1 MIAYI
6 GNLRLPKVT
15 WAGILIAMKTKSFL
29 GMILAFLV
37 LSLSS
42 CAMENQVPLS
52 SKTYEFP
59 DISLTEATYILG
71 RSGESP
77 LTITA
82 SEIEIFE
89 KTNQAKLK
97 DLEFA
102 QLDAEGVALLSGR
115 ADRATV
121 NTKTYDAQLFGQ
133 ILVTQKEEDFTIEAE
148 QLIWLHDEQVLQSSE
163 ESPVRILFD
172 GGQTL
177 EGRGFKGNLKT
188 STYEFTKQAS
198 GVLIK

>member
-1 MIAYI
+1 MIAFFGY
-6 GNLRLPKVT
+6 LRLPKGT
-15 WAGILIAMKTKSFL
+15 RAGILKAMSTKSLL
-29 GMILAFLV
+29 GMILALLV

-42 CAMENQVPLS
+42 CTMESQVPLS

-59 DISLTEATYILG
+59 DISLTEATYVLG

-82 SEIEIFE
+82 SEIAIFE

-97 DLEFA
+97 GLEFA
-102 QLDAEGVALLSGR
+102 QLDQEGKTLLSGR
-115 ADRATV
+115 ADSATV
-121 NTKTYDAQLFGQ
+121 NTDTYDTQLFGN

-148 QLIWLHDEQVLQSSE
+148 QLLWLHDEQVLQSTE
-163 ESPVRILFD
+163 DSPVYILFD

-188 STYEFTKQAS
+188 GTYEFTKQVE
-198 GVLIK
+198 GVLLK

>member
-1 MIAYI
+1 MIAFLGY
-6 GNLRLPKVT
+6 LRLPKVPR
-15 WAGILIAMKTKSFL
+15 AGILRTMTPKSFL
-29 GMILAFLV
+29 GMILALLV

-42 CAMENQVPLS
+42 CTMESQIPLS

-59 DISLTEATYILG
+59 DISLTEATYVRG
-71 RSGESP
+71 RNGESP

-82 SEIEIFE
+82 KEIAIFE

-97 DLEFA
+97 DLQFS
-102 QLDAEGVALLSGR
+102 QLDQEGKALLSGR
-115 ADRATV
+115 ADSATV
-121 NTKTYDAQLFGQ
+121 NTETYDAQLFGN
-133 ILVTQKEEDFTIEAE
+133 ILLTQKEEEFTIEAQ
-148 QLIWLHDEQVLQSSE
+148 QLLWLHDEQIFQSTE

-177 EGRGFKGNLKT
+177 EGSGFKGNLKT
-188 STYEFTKQAS
+188 GTYEFTKQAQ

>member
-1 MIAYI
+1 MIDFLR
-6 GNLRLPKVT
+6 NLRLPNGPR
-15 WAGILIAMKTKSFL
+15 AGILRTMSNKGFL
-29 GMILAFLV
+29 GMILALFV

-42 CAMENQVPLS
+42 CTMETQIPLS
-52 SKTYEFP
+52 AETYDFP
-59 DISLTEATYILG
+59 DISLMQATYVLG

-82 SEIEIFE
+82 DEIAIFE

-97 DLEFA
+97 SLQFS
-102 QLDAEGVALLSGR
+102 QLDQEGEASLSGR
-115 ADRATV
+115 ADSATV
-121 NTKTYDAQLFGQ
+121 NTKTYDAQLFGN

-148 QLIWLHDEQVLQSSE
+148 QLLWLHDEQILQSTE
-163 ESPVRILFD
+163 ESTIRILFD

-188 STYEFTKQAS
+188 GTYEFTKQS
-198 GVLIK
+198 QGVLLK

>member
-1 MIAYI
+1 MNDFL
-6 GNLRLPKVT
+6 GNLRLPKGT
-15 WAGILIAMKTKSFL
+15 RAGILKAMKTRTFL
-29 GMILAFLV
+29 GMILALLV

-42 CAMENQVPLS
+42 CTMESQVPLS

-59 DISLTEATYILG
+59 DISLTEATYVLG

-82 SEIEIFE
+82 AEIAIFE
-89 KTNQAKLK
+89 KTNQAKLT

-102 QLDAEGVALLSGR
+102 QLDSEGETLLSGR
-115 ADRATV
+115 ADSATV
-121 NTKTYDAQLFGQ
+121 NTETYDARLFGR

-148 QLIWLHDEQVLQSSE
+148 QLIWLHDEQVLQSTE
-163 ESPVRILFD
+163 DSPVRILFD
-172 GGQTL
+172 GGQAL

-188 STYEFTKQAS
+188 GTYEFTKQVE
-198 GVLIK
+198 GVLTK

>member
-1 MIAYI
+1 MIAFLGY
-6 GNLRLPKVT
+6 LRLPKDPR
-15 WAGILIAMKTKSFL
+15 AGILKTMSTKSLL
-29 GMILAFLV
+29 GMILALLV

-42 CAMENQVPLS
+42 CTMESQVPLS

-59 DISLTEATYILG
+59 DISLTEATYVLG

-77 LTITA
+77 LSVTA
-82 SEIEIFE
+82 AEIAIFE

-97 DLEFA
+97 DLQFS
-102 QLDAEGVALLSGR
+102 QLDQEGEALLSGR
-115 ADRATV
+115 ADSATV
-121 NTKTYDAQLFGQ
+121 NTETYDARLFGNIQ
-133 ILVTQKEEDFTIEAE
+133 VNQKEEDFTIEAE
-148 QLIWLHDEQVLQSSE
+148 QLLWLHDEQILQSTE

-188 STYEFTKQAS
+188 GTYEFTKQAS

>member
-1 MIAYI
+1 MI
-6 GNLRLPKVT
+6 GFLRNLRLPNGPR
-15 WAGILIAMKTKSFL
+15 AGILRTMSNKGFL
-29 GMILAFLV
+29 GMILALFV

-42 CAMENQVPLS
+42 CTMETQIPLS
-52 SKTYEFP
+52 AETYDFP
-59 DISLTEATYILG
+59 DISLMQATYVLG

-82 SEIEIFE
+82 DEIAIFE

-97 DLEFA
+97 SLQFS
-102 QLDAEGVALLSGR
+102 QLDQEGEASLSGR
-115 ADRATV
+115 ADSATV
-121 NTKTYDAQLFGQ
+121 NTKTYDAQLFGN

-148 QLIWLHDEQVLQSSE
+148 QLLWLHDEQILQSTE
-163 ESPVRILFD
+163 ESTIRILFD

-188 STYEFTKQAS
+188 GTYEFTKQS
-198 GVLIK
+198 QGVLLK

>member
-1 MIAYI
+1 MI
-6 GNLRLPKVT
+6 GFFRNLRLPKNPR
-15 WAGILIAMKTKSFL
+15 AGILRIMSTKGIF
-29 GMILAFLV
+29 GMILALFV

-42 CAMENQVPLS
+42 CTMESQVPLS

-82 SEIEIFE
+82 EEIAIFE
-89 KTNQAKLK
+89 KTNKAKIKGLH
-97 DLEFA
+97 FS
-102 QLDAEGVALLSGR
+102 QLDQEGNPLLSGK
-115 ADRATV
+115 ADSATV
-121 NTKTYDAQLFGQ
+121 NTETYDAQLFGN
-133 ILVTQKEEDFTIEAE
+133 ILVTQKEEDFTIETE
-148 QLIWLHDEQVLQSSE
+148 QLLWFHDEQIFQSTE

-177 EGRGFKGNLKT
+177 EGSGFKGNLKT
-188 STYEFTKQAS
+188 GTYEFTKQAQ
-198 GVLIK
+198 GILRK

>member
-1 MIAYI
+1 MSNK
-6 GNLRLPKVT
+6 G
-15 WAGILIAMKTKSFL
+15 FL
-29 GMILAFLV
+29 GMILALFV

-42 CAMENQVPLS
+42 CTMETQIPLS
-52 SKTYEFP
+52 AETYDFP
-59 DISLTEATYILG
+59 DISLMQATYVLG

-82 SEIEIFE
+82 DEIAIFE

-97 DLEFA
+97 SLQFS
-102 QLDAEGVALLSGR
+102 QLDQEGEASLSGR
-115 ADRATV
+115 ADSATV
-121 NTKTYDAQLFGQ
+121 NTKTYDAQLFGN

-148 QLIWLHDEQVLQSSE
+148 QLLWLHDEQILQSTE
-163 ESPVRILFD
+163 ESTIRILFD

-188 STYEFTKQAS
+188 GTYEFTKQS
-198 GVLIK
+198 QGVLLK

>member
-1 MIAYI
+1 MIVFLE
-6 GNLRLPKVT
+6 NLRLPKST
-15 WAGILIAMKTKSFL
+15 RAGILKAMSRKSLL
-29 GMILAFLV
+29 GMILALLA

-42 CAMENQVPLS
+42 CTMERGVSLT

-59 DISLTEATYILG
+59 DIRLTEATYVLG

-82 SEIEIFE
+82 AEISIFE

-97 DLEFA
+97 DLQFS
-102 QLDAEGVALLSGR
+102 QLDGGGETLLSGR
-115 ADRATV
+115 ADSATV
-121 NTKTYDAQLFGQ
+121 NTETYDAQLFGH
-133 ILVTQKEEDFTIEAE
+133 ILVNQKEEDFTIEAD
-148 QLIWLHDEQVLQSSE
+148 QLLWLNEEQVIQSSE
-163 ESPVRILFD
+163 DRVVRILFD

-188 STYEFTKQAS
+188 GTYEFTKQVE